1 MLAEAQRQHYNYW
14 GFCNALQIFLQSYNI
29 SVLDEF
35 LDKMKSAIT
44 SERRRVYSFDISSK
58 ELREFM
64 ALNGHHPHQEAG
76 EEDDWEE
83 D

>member
-1 MLAEAQRQHYNYW
+1 M
-14 GFCNALQIFLQSYNI
+14 
-29 SVLDEF
+29 LDEF

-58 ELREFM
+58 ELRDFM